1 MTFNYKISNIC
12 PFDLGSHTLDQNH
25 VRREQIR
32 LTKVG
37 WKYEKLW
44 QEALD
49 QTIYEYTTEIYQDT
63 IRGLKQNDNL
73 T

>member
-1 MTFNYKISNIC
+1 MTKSITIY
-12 PFDLGSHTLDQNH
+12 PFDIELHTLDQNH

-44 QEALD
+44 QGALD
-49 QTIYEYTTEIYQDT
+49 LTIYEYTTETY
-63 IRGLKQNDNL
+63 
-73 T
+73 

>member
-1 MTFNYKISNIC
+1 MMWNITGGKQMTFNDEISNIC

-37 WKYEKLW
+37 WKYENYGK
-44 QEALD
+44 
-49 QTIYEYTTEIYQDT
+49 
-63 IRGLKQNDNL
+63 GL
-73 T
+73 

>member
-1 MTFNYKISNIC
+1 MMKSVTIC
-12 PFDLGSHTLDQNH
+12 PFDIELHTLDQNH

-44 QEALD
+44 QGALD
-49 QTIYEYTTEIYQDT
+49 ITYMNTLRKHIKIQLEE
-63 IRGLKQNDNL
+63 
-73 T
+73 

>member
-1 MTFNYKISNIC
+1 MTKSVTIC
-12 PFDLGSHTLDQNH
+12 PFDIELHTLDQNH

-44 QEALD
+44 QGALD
-49 QTIYEYTTEIYQDT
+49 LTIYEYYGNIL
-63 IRGLKQNDNL
+63 RQN
-73 T
+73 